1 MALRRAGTFSV
12 TSERHE
18 TNVLYLHGEFS
29 SSSARRLELAASPLL
44 ARSGA
49 GLVLDLTHLESMR
62 AALVTAINELATRA
76 AAWRSTVTLRLP
88 DGHLDD
94 LSTAD
99 LDRAVAVE
107 RTRQVPVGE
116 ERMNEV
122 RRAATVG
129 ASASS
134 PSPGTARREGR
145 GYIDSYGLGRQ
156 CSFTGCHT
164 ALSRYNNRDVCGV
177 HTPDGR

>member
-18 TNVLYLHGEFS
+18 ANVLYLHGEFS
-29 SSSARRLELAASPLL
+29 AESARRLELAASPLL

-62 AALVTAINELATRA
+62 TALVSAINELATRA

-88 DGHLDD
+88 DGHLND
-94 LSTAD
+94 LGTAE

-116 ERMNEV
+116 ERGFYW
-122 RRAATVG
+122 RT
-129 ASASS
+129 
-134 PSPGTARREGR
+134 
-145 GYIDSYGLGRQ
+145 
-156 CSFTGCHT
+156 
-164 ALSRYNNRDVCGV
+164 
-177 HTPDGR
+177 

>member
-29 SSSARRLELAASPLL
+29 PASARRLELAASPLL

-62 AALVTAINELATRA
+62 ATLVTAINELAARA

-88 DGHLDD
+88 DGHLND
-94 LSTAD
+94 LGTAE

-107 RTRQVPVGE
+107 RTRQVPIGE
-116 ERMNEV
+116 ERMTEA
-122 RRAATVG
+122 RRATVG

-145 GYIDSYGLGRQ
+145 GYIDSYGLGRE
-156 CSFTGCHT
+156 CSVNGCRT
-164 ALSRYNNRDVCGV
+164 ALSRYNNRDVCAV

>member
-18 TNVLYLHGEFS
+18 ANVLYLHGEFS
-29 SSSARRLELAASPLL
+29 PASARRLELAASPLL

-62 AALVTAINELATRA
+62 ATLVTAINELATRA

-88 DGHLDD
+88 DGHLND
-94 LSTAD
+94 LSTAE

-107 RTRQVPVGE
+107 RTRQVPIGE
-116 ERMNEV
+116 ERMSES
-122 RRAATVG
+122 RRATVG
-129 ASASS
+129 VSASS

-156 CSFTGCHT
+156 CSVTGCRT
-164 ALSRYNNRDVCGV
+164 ALSRYNNRDVCAV